1 MNQILFIQEKRRMNP
16 QDTKNIVLVFAISII
31 IFGLIMFIEGIYG
44 VHIYNENKIIAQNQE
59 EKTQIQLSQTNDGNI
74 LITVESQ
81 TAISELIYF
90 WNSDASQ
97 TISQNGRTT
106 IQETITMPVGEN
118 TLTVKTIDANGD
130 EKIEQDTFILNV
142 DKPVITLSSV
152 VGNNLKISVESKVE
166 ISYVTY
172 KWNSEQEQKFDMLTF
187 ADKTKFEK
195 QIPILT
201 GQNTLL
207 VTAID
212 IYGNM
217 SEKSLEVKGVPIEI
231 KPVVQGENIFIEIIS
246 DEKIIQVDYTFNG
259 TTGIISKE
267 VIEGAGQTNR
277 VTYRIKLQEGWNYLK
292 VQATTESNV
301 TSEPYIGKYEYK
313 K

>member
-195 QIPILT
+195 QIPI
-201 GQNTLL
+201 
-207 VTAID
+207 IR
-212 IYGNM
+212 
-217 SEKSLEVKGVPIEI
+217 
-231 KPVVQGENIFIEIIS
+231 
-246 DEKIIQVDYTFNG
+246 
-259 TTGIISKE
+259 SKRC
-267 VIEGAGQTNR
+267 A
-277 VTYRIKLQEGWNYLK
+277 Y
-292 VQATTESNV
+292 
-301 TSEPYIGKYEYK
+301 
-313 K
+313 